1 MANPEGVSLCHPFG
15 NEEEEMKEI
24 ILIDAGTGNLRS
36 VQKAL
41 ESIGANVLRTDD
53 PEKVVTGKK
62 IILPGVG
69 AFGDFMSGL
78 RARNLEEAVKDVAKR
93 GAPLL
98 GICVGMQALFEI
110 GEELGEHEGLGLLK
124 GTVVKFAESLSV
136 KIPHT
141 GWNQVQVKKDAL
153 LFDQIKDEAYVY
165 FNHSYYCQP
174 GDSSDVI
181 AETDYGIRYA
191 CAVRRENIF
200 GVQFHPEK
208 SQAVGLQILKN
219 FLEAA

>member
-1 MANPEGVSLCHPFG
+1 MK
-15 NEEEEMKEI
+15 KEI

-41 ESIGANVLRTDD
+41 ESVGATVTRTDD
-53 PEKVVTGKK
+53 PQAVLSASKVV
-62 IILPGVG
+62 LPGVG

-78 RARNLEEAVKDVAKR
+78 RARNLEGAVKAVAAR
-93 GAPLL
+93 GVPLL
-98 GICVGMQALFEI
+98 GICVGMQALFEVS
-110 GEELGEHEGLGLLK
+110 EEMGTHAGLGLLR
-124 GTVVKFAESLSV
+124 GRVLRFADNLSV

-141 GWNQVQVKKDAL
+141 GWNQLEARQGAP
-153 LFDQIKDEAYVY
+153 LFNQIKAGAYVY

-174 GDSSDVI
+174 EDPSDI
-181 AETDYGIRYA
+181 TAEVDYGIRYA
-191 CAVRRENIF
+191 CAVQRGNIF

-219 FLEAA
+219 FVEAA

>member
-1 MANPEGVSLCHPFG
+1 
-15 NEEEEMKEI
+15 MKDV

-41 ESIGANVLRTDD
+41 ESVGANVLLTDD
-53 PEKVVTGKK
+53 PQTVLSGKR
-62 IILPGVG
+62 IVLPGVG

-78 RARNLEEAVKDVAKR
+78 QAKGLDNVLKETVGR
-93 GAPLL
+93 GVPLL

-110 GEELGEHEGLGLLK
+110 GEEMGDHEGLGFLR
-124 GTVVKFAESLSV
+124 GTVMKFADSLSV

-141 GWNQVQVKKDAL
+141 GWNQVEVRKDAL
-153 LFDQIKDEAYVY
+153 LFAQVREGAFVY
-165 FNHSYYCQP
+165 FNHSYYCQAENF
-174 GDSSDVI
+174 SDVI
-181 AETDYGIRYA
+181 AQTDYGIRYA

-219 FLEAA
+219 FLEAE

>member
-1 MANPEGVSLCHPFG
+1 
-15 NEEEEMKEI
+15 MKDV

-41 ESIGANVLRTDD
+41 ENVGANVERTDN
-53 PEKVVTGKK
+53 PKRVLAGKR

-78 RARNLEEAVKDVAKR
+78 RQRGLEEAVQEIVKR
-93 GAPLL
+93 DMPLL
-98 GICVGMQALFEI
+98 GICVGMQALFEV
-110 GEELGEHEGLGLLK
+110 GEEMGDYKGLSLLEGK
-124 GTVVKFAESLSV
+124 VARFAESLSV

-141 GWNQVQVKKDAL
+141 GWNQLEVQDDSS
-153 LFDQIKDEAYVY
+153 LFNGINSGAYVY

-174 GDSSDVI
+174 RNPSDVI
-181 AETDYGIRYA
+181 ARTEYGLSYA

-208 SQAVGLQILKN
+208 SQKVGLQILKN
-219 FLEAA
+219 FLEMT

>member
-1 MANPEGVSLCHPFG
+1 MMNKDIV
-15 NEEEEMKEI
+15 
-24 ILIDAGTGNLRS
+24 LIDAGTGNLRS

-41 ESIGANVLRTDD
+41 EAVGATVERTDD
-53 PEKVVTGKK
+53 PRKILSAKKVV
-62 IILPGVG
+62 LPGVG

-78 RARNLEEAVKDVAKR
+78 KARGLDDAVKEIAQR
-93 GAPLL
+93 NISLL

-110 GEELGEHEGLGLLK
+110 GEEMGDHEGLGLLK

-153 LFDQIKDEAYVY
+153 LFDQVDDGAYVY
-165 FNHSYYCQP
+165 FNHSYYCQAQE
-174 GDSSDVI
+174 SSDVI
-181 AETDYGIRYA
+181 AEVDYGIRYA
-191 CAVRRENIF
+191 CAVRRENVF

-219 FLEAA
+219 FLEA

>member
-1 MANPEGVSLCHPFG
+1 
-15 NEEEEMKEI
+15 MKDV

-41 ESIGANVLRTDD
+41 ENVGANVERTDD
-53 PEKVVTGKK
+53 PKRVLTGKR

-69 AFGDFMSGL
+69 SFGDFMSGL
-78 RARNLEEAVKDVAKR
+78 RQRGLEEAVKDIVKR
-93 GAPLL
+93 DIPLL
-98 GICVGMQALFEI
+98 GICVGMQALFEV
-110 GEELGEHEGLGLLK
+110 GEEMGDYKGLGLLEGK
-124 GTVVKFAESLSV
+124 VARFAEALSV

-141 GWNQVQVKKDAL
+141 GWNQLDVQNDAS
-153 LFDQIKDEAYVY
+153 LFNGINSGTYVY

-174 GDSSDVI
+174 KNSSDVI
-181 AETDYGIRYA
+181 ARTDYGLSYA

-219 FLEAA
+219 FLEIT

>member
-1 MANPEGVSLCHPFG
+1 
-15 NEEEEMKEI
+15 MKEI

-41 ESIGANVLRTDD
+41 ENVGASVTRTDN
-53 PEKVVTGKK
+53 PQRVLSGSRIV
-62 IILPGVG
+62 LPGVG

-78 RARNLEEAVKDVAKR
+78 RVRGLQDAVKEVVAQ
-93 GAPLL
+93 GVPML

-110 GEELGEHEGLGLLK
+110 GEEMGDHEGLGLLK
-124 GTVVKFAESLSV
+124 GTVVKFADSLSV

-141 GWNQVQVKKDAL
+141 GWNQLTVTRRGLRQKEAS

-165 FNHSYYCQP
+165 FNHSYYCQA

-181 AETDYGIRYA
+181 ATTDYGINYT
-191 CAVRRENIF
+191 CAVQRGNIF

-219 FLEAA
+219 FMEAT

>member
-1 MANPEGVSLCHPFG
+1 MN
-15 NEEEEMKEI
+15 KEI

-41 ESIGANVLRTDD
+41 EAVGANVLRTDD
-53 PEKVVTGKK
+53 PHKVLFGEK

-78 RARNLEEAVKDVAKR
+78 RARGLEDAINDVVKR
-93 GAPLL
+93 GVPLL
-98 GICVGMQALFEI
+98 GICVGMQALFDI
-110 GEELGEHEGLGLLK
+110 GEEMGEHKGLGLLQGK
-124 GTVVKFAESLSV
+124 VVKFADSLSV

-141 GWNQVQVKKDAL
+141 GWNQLEAAKDAR
-153 LFDQIKDEAYVY
+153 LFDQVNDEAYVY

-174 GDSSDVI
+174 WNSSDVL
-181 AETDYGIRYA
+181 ATTDYGINFA
-191 CAVRRENIF
+191 CAVRHENIF